1 MAKAQELRQKSR
13 EELLDLIRA
22 NRKRLLEI
30 RFDLDGKRLKNT
42 KEISMLKK
50 DVARAL
56 TLLREEAT
64 KSTSKAK

>member
-1 MAKAQELRQKSR
+1 MKAQELRQKSQ